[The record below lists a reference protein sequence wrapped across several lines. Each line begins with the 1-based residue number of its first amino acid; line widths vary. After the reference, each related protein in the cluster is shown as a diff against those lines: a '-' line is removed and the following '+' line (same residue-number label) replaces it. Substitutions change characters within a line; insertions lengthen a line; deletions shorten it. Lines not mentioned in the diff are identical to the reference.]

1 MMSLVTSVAGAV
13 PSGEPIIGLL
23 PASPETVGLV
33 VDAWF
38 YTDLAPHPESTRTEI
53 AAIAEIFLILKFMS
67 EIYLIRAYFF
77 L

>member
-38 YTDLAPHPESTRTEI
+38 DTDLAPHPVSVERVNKIE
-53 AAIAEIFLILKFMS
+53 S
-67 EIYLIRAYFF
+67 EIIVAFF
-77 L
+77 VRVIIHSQSL

>member
-13 PSGEPIIGLL
+13 PCGAPITGLL

-33 VDAWF
+33 AVASFD
-38 YTDLAPHPESTRTEI
+38 TDLAPHPVSVERVNKIE
-53 AAIAEIFLILKFMS
+53 S
-67 EIYLIRAYFF
+67 EIKVAFFVRVIIRFQS

>member
-1 MMSLVTSVAGAV
+1 VAGAV
-13 PSGEPIIGLL
+13 PCGAPITGLL

-33 VDAWF
+33 AVASFD
-38 YTDLAPHPESTRTEI
+38 TDLAPHPESTRTEI
-53 AAIAEIFLILKFMS
+53 AAIAENFLILKFMS